1 MITADDNTSSD
12 DNDGWRNIKGNL
24 KFNNAEHPL
33 STSSGNVPDIECKK
47 KINNFISLSI
57 EYILLSSFFG
67 LYTTPYV
74 PFLILFQLCNF
85 LILKLL
91 LFNITF
97 YILINII

>member
-47 KINNFISLSI
+47 KSIISSH
-57 EYILLSSFFG
+57 YHR
-67 LYTTPYV
+67 YKQ
-74 PFLILFQLCNF
+74 LIDNH
-85 LILKLL
+85 
-91 LFNITF
+91 F
-97 YILINII
+97 Y